1 MIDDTIK
8 LAIIEVLNDTNQIK
22 CESQLTHLIENYINN
37 NISNIDAEIKSLI
50 ESIKLTKSDF

>member
-1 MIDDTIK
+1 LIDDTIK